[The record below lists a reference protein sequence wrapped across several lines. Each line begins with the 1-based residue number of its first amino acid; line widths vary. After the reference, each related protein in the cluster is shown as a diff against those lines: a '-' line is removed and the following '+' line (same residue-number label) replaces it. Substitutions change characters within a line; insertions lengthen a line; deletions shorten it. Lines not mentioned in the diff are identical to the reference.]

1 MNAFHQGGS
10 PPFGDG
16 PEDHFDEM
24 TGLFLL
30 EGQLDAER
38 ARELSSHV
46 NACVSCRQLLQVLQK
61 ENVWLREAL
70 GAEEAS
76 IPAHLLSAPQRGQTH
91 WGWIAALGLGFG
103 GAYTFWTGFIQPWLD
118 QAGQAGF
125 SQGNIL
131 AMLFFTSALWKGWD
145 AMRTTMELLAAGT
158 LMVLGVWMLRRQWRR
173 FVPVAFVMG
182 ALALSLAAA
191 PSAMAAE
198 IQHGNPNY
206 VLPAGQQSPSDL
218 IVTAN
223 YTRID
228 GDVNGDLIVFSDSV
242 TVNGHVKGDILGF
255 VQELRVNGSVDGNL
269 RGGYH
274 SLVLNGSVG
283 KNVSVWNANFDM
295 DAKATIGGS
304 VIVASAD
311 AELDGQIAGDLLA
324 FGNSIT
330 IDGPLGRDAQIHAQ
344 RLTVGSDA
352 DIKGSTAYTGWRQ
365 PDVSP
370 GAKLASPIQ
379 TTIQRPGPNY
389 SSPRFYWHQ
398 TLFWGAVFVFGLFTL
413 LIAPGF
419 FFDVTAASKRIGP
432 SLGWGALVLIVTPIA
447 AVAACL
453 TIVGLGV
460 GAVLL
465 LWYAIAIFGAQ
476 VFVGA
481 WLGETLLGSAVGIGA
496 TIGRLALGLA
506 IIRLV
511 AILPFIGPLVQTL
524 AIVWGLGALA
534 RALHRRMRH
543 QVATAPVPA

>member
-1 MNAFHQGGS
+1 MNAFHRAGS

-16 PEDHFDEM
+16 PDVHFDEM
-24 TGLFLL
+24 TGLLLL
-30 EGQLDAER
+30 EGQLDADR
-38 ARELSSHV
+38 VRELSLHA
-46 NACVSCRQLLQVLQK
+46 NACASCRQLLQVLQK

-70 GAEEAS
+70 GTEEGPV
-76 IPAHLLSAPQRGQTH
+76 PAHLLSAPQRGQTH

-103 GAYTFWTGFIQPWLD
+103 GAYTLWTGFIQPWLD
-118 QAGQAGF
+118 QAGEAGF

-158 LMVLGVWMLRRQWRR
+158 LMVLGVWMLRRQLRR
-173 FVPVAFVMG
+173 FTPVAFVMG
-182 ALALSLAAA
+182 ALALFLALS
-191 PSAMAAE
+191 PSAVAAG
-198 IQHGNPNY
+198 IHHGDPNY
-206 VLPAGQQSPSDL
+206 VLPAGQQSQGDL
-218 IVTAN
+218 IVAAN

-255 VQELRVNGSVDGNL
+255 VQEMRVNGTVDGNL

-304 VIVASAD
+304 VIVAVAD
-311 AELDGQIAGDLLA
+311 AELDGPIAGDLLA

-330 IDGPLGRDAQIHAQ
+330 INGLLARDAQIRAQ
-344 RLTVGSDA
+344 RLTIGSEA
-352 DIKGSTAYTGWRQ
+352 DIKGSTDYIGGRQ
-365 PDVSP
+365 PDISP
-370 GAKLASPIQ
+370 RAKLASPVQ
-379 TTIQRPGPNY
+379 TTIQRRGPNY
-389 SSPRFYWHQ
+389 SSPRFYWHE
-398 TLFWGAVFVFGLFTL
+398 TLFWGAVFVLGLFTL

-465 LWYAIAIFGAQ
+465 LWYVVAIFGAQ

-481 WLGETLLGSAVGIGA
+481 WLGETLLGSAVGVGA
-496 TIGRLALGLA
+496 TIGRLALGL
-506 IIRLV
+506 
-511 AILPFIGPLVQTL
+511 PSFGSWPSYPS
-524 AIVWGLGALA
+524 LA
-534 RALHRRMRH
+534 RWFKRWSSFGVLAPWRGPC
-543 QVATAPVPA
+543 TAACVIRWS